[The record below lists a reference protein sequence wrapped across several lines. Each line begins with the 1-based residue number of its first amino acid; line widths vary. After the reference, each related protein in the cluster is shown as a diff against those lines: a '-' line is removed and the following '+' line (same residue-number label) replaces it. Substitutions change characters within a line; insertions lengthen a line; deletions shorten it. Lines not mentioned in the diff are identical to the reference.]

1 MTESKIIYEIR
12 VVRRSSQLWYWRAP
26 SASGSQ
32 PVGVAKQWEVAG
44 ADQEREVIR
53 FLPLSMGGRMPPCFY
68 IYGFLCMYMFHGHKW
83 GVPLMLCKANEYS
96 YSIVNACLKT
106 KDAISEKKSNKGN
119 ELRKVSI
126 CLVRPS
132 FLPSFLSIIF
142 PDWVSL
148 CSPG

>member
-12 VVRRSSQLWYWRAP
+12 VVRRSSQLWYWGAP
-26 SASGSQ
+26 SASGSP

-44 ADQEREVIR
+44 ADREREVIR
-53 FLPLSMGGRMPPCFY
+53 FLPRLWAEECRHVFTFMV
-68 IYGFLCMYMFHGHKW
+68 FLCMHMFHGHEW

-119 ELRKVSI
+119 ELRKASI
-126 CLVRPS
+126 CLVCPS
-132 FLPSFLSIIF
+132 FLPFFLSIIF